1 MHFGNEI
8 VWGVRES
15 TSQWGVHKKFFMA
28 QPWKG
33 GCPTFLV
40 LYFLWLVLTTQV
52 PQSRSSTLT
61 AQRIYLFSLELFLPP
76 VLTATP
82 SQPTDGGP
90 VTLTCETQ
98 LPPQKSNVQ
107 LQFCFFRDG
116 QILGSGCSSSLE
128 LQIPTMW
135 RKDSGSYWC
144 MAEAMAY
151 RISKNSSRSQIHVQ
165 SKCPICCS
173 SRIWAGERR
182 AEC

>member
-1 MHFGNEI
+1 M
-8 VWGVRES
+8 RES

-82 SQPTDGGP
+82 SQPTEGGP

-116 QILGSGCSSSLE
+116 QALGSGCSSSPE
-128 LQIPTMW
+128 LQIPVMW
-135 RKDSGSYWC
+135 REHSGSYWC
-144 MAEAMAY
+144 KVIAVSNRA
-151 RISKNSSRSQIHVQ
+151 RKQSLQHQIHVQ
-165 SKCPICCS
+165 SKYQ
-173 SRIWAGERR
+173 WG
-182 AEC
+182 